1 MPTIDIRIKDN
12 IAMQT
17 GGEAFIVRDNS
28 NYVIN
33 FTFDVEWAE
42 ETAKTA
48 RFALQGGGYMDVPFT
63 GSSVAVPVISTG
75 RRVDVGVFAGNL
87 RTTTSATLPLVPSIR
102 SKGGAPVPPE
112 DAVYDKL
119 IALINSMGEISDD
132 DIKQA
137 VEDYLSANPI
147 AAASMRVD
155 SGYIQYSNDNGNTW
169 VNLIAEADLKGDKG
183 DKGVDGKDGAPG
195 KEGKD
200 GTNGITPTIG
210 DNGNWYLGDT
220 DTGKP
225 SRGEQGLKG
234 DTGAAGPQGPKG
246 DKGDIGPAGSDGTNA
261 TITGATATV
270 DSNTGTP
277 SVTVTTGGTPS
288 ARTFAFAFKNLKGN
302 KGDTGSA
309 GAAGKDGKSAYQ
321 YAQDGG
327 YTGTETEFSKK
338 LASELLI
345 VTITDNNGTL
355 SANKS
360 YIEIHGAII
369 AGIPVLVDYGGTC
382 LPLIGLTADT
392 ITFGIVICA
401 NDETGAMVGTNI
413 IEITQYGEVNDIS
426 AVVETLPNPNAIT
439 FTGAVTGSYD
449 GTESMTVNIPSAV
462 TDAHINSLIDTKL
475 GVIENGSY

>member
-1 MPTIDIRIKDN
+1 MPTIDIRIKDK

-28 NYVIN
+28 DYVIN

-48 RFALQGGGYMDVPFT
+48 RFALQRGGYMDVPFT

-155 SGYIQYSNDNGNTW
+155 SGYIQYSTDDGKTW

-183 DKGVDGKDGAPG
+183 DKGADGTDGITPHIGENGNWYIGSTDTGNPSRGATGPQGPAGAPGKDGADMG
-195 KEGKD
+195 
-200 GTNGITPTIG
+200 
-210 DNGNWYLGDT
+210 
-220 DTGKP
+220 
-225 SRGEQGLKG
+225 
-234 DTGAAGPQGPKG
+234 
-246 DKGDIGPAGSDGTNA
+246 
-261 TITGATATV
+261 ITGAKVGQIAKIAAV
-270 DSNTGTP
+270 DASGVP
-277 SVTVTTGGTPS
+277 
-288 ARTFAFAFKNLKGN
+288 
-302 KGDTGSA
+302 
-309 GAAGKDGKSAYQ
+309 AAWS
-321 YAQDGG
+321 
-327 YTGTETEFSKK
+327 
-338 LASELLI
+338 
-345 VTITDNNGTL
+345 
-355 SANKS
+355 
-360 YIEIHGAII
+360 
-369 AGIPVLVDYGGTC
+369 PVDM
-382 LPLIGLTADT
+382 PEA
-392 ITFGIVICA
+392 
-401 NDETGAMVGTNI
+401 
-413 IEITQYGEVNDIS
+413 
-426 AVVETLPNPNAIT
+426 LPNPNALT

-449 GTESMTVNIPSAV
+449 GSAPLEVSIPSGGGGTGGGGDVFELIGEATSSGV
-462 TDAHINSLIDTKL
+462 SDASGLTIPFDGSLYKTIIAYAYNLPAGNNKRIIIRTKKAWYDGYPMGWNTVIDTYIASLTNMNNTWGFFGAAIDVGGKLFTLGAAESNTNGGHGFFRFYPQNGAIPTLSLSGCKFISLDCNSSSEMLPDGCSLIVW
-475 GVIENGSY
+475 GVRK

>member
-17 GGEAFIVRDNS
+17 GGQAFIVRDNS
-28 NYVIN
+28 DYVIN

-48 RFALQGGGYMDVPFT
+48 RFALQRGGYMDVPFT

-155 SGYIQYSNDNGNTW
+155 SGYIQYSNDNGKTW

-183 DKGVDGKDGAPG
+183 DKGADGKDG
-195 KEGKD
+195 
-200 GTNGITPTIG
+200 ITPHIG
-210 DNGNWYLGDT
+210 DNGNWYLGAT

-225 SRGEQGLKG
+225 SRG
-234 DTGAAGPQGPKG
+234 AA
-246 DKGDIGPAGSDGTNA
+246 
-261 TITGATATV
+261 
-270 DSNTGTP
+270 
-277 SVTVTTGGTPS
+277 
-288 ARTFAFAFKNLKGN
+288 
-302 KGDTGSA
+302 GSA
-309 GAAGKDGKSAYQ
+309 GQAGKDGKSAYQ
-321 YAQDGG
+321 YAQEGG
-327 YTGTETEFSKK
+327 YTGTEAEFTAK
-338 LASELLI
+338 LAAEKF
-345 VTITDNNGTL
+345 
-355 SANKS
+355 A
-360 YIEIHGAII
+360 
-369 AGIPVLVDYGGTC
+369 
-382 LPLIGLTADT
+382 
-392 ITFGIVICA
+392 
-401 NDETGAMVGTNI
+401 
-413 IEITQYGEVNDIS
+413 
-426 AVVETLPNPNAIT
+426 NPNALT

-449 GTESMTVNIPSAV
+449 GSAPMTVNIPEGGGGGGGDGGAKEFRFVRNITLEEQSDRVDISVDSSGAAFALHEV
-462 TDAHINSLIDTKL
+462 YVMITAQSYEDAYHEVNFLPNGRWGSTDAYITSANKASKSSDTWKNNMVFHSVYAD
-475 GVIENGSY
+475 GVICSEQFPTKGQNNALSSSFAINQAIITKISIVCKFAAGCTFLVIGR

>member
-17 GGEAFIVRDNS
+17 GGQAFIVRDNS

-155 SGYIQYSNDNGNTW
+155 GGYIQYSTDNGKTW
-169 VNLIAEADLKGDKG
+169 VNLIAKADLKGDKG
-183 DKGVDGKDGAPG
+183 STGADGAPG
-195 KEGKD
+195 KD
-200 GTNGITPTIG
+200 GADGSP
-210 DNGNWYLGDT
+210 
-220 DTGKP
+220 
-225 SRGEQGLKG
+225 
-234 DTGAAGPQGPKG
+234 GA
-246 DKGDIGPAGSDGTNA
+246 
-261 TITGATATV
+261 
-270 DSNTGTP
+270 
-277 SVTVTTGGTPS
+277 
-288 ARTFAFAFKNLKGN
+288 
-302 KGDTGSA
+302 
-309 GAAGKDGKSAYQ
+309 DGKSAYS
-321 YAQDGG
+321 YAVDGG
-327 YTGTETEFSKK
+327 YTGTEEEFAEK
-338 LASELLI
+338 LAEEMPAALPNPNALTFTGAVDGSY
-345 VTITDNNGTL
+345 DGSAPL
-355 SANKS
+355 SV
-360 YIEIHGAII
+360 EI
-369 AGIPVLVDYGGTC
+369 PSGGGSGSDIS
-382 LPLIGLTADT
+382 LGLTGAT
-392 ITFGIVICA
+392 VGQIAKIT
-401 NDETGAMVGTNI
+401 
-413 IEITQYGEVNDIS
+413 
-426 AVVETLPNPNAIT
+426 AVDASGVPTAWSPVDMPDALPNPNAIT

-449 GTESMTVNIPSAV
+449 GSAPLSVEIPSGGGSSGGSTAEWQLLGTYTMLVSDKSLVIDLSQFGGNTHFRIIGNFPKCSEDCGSIYSYLGTAFNHINQPSQKQNVYAFNLLAECELVDGQLYGFIGTLDGWTLKLAASVVINTPRDSGKNTSFKIFYEKTVN
-462 TDAHINSLIDTKL
+462 DTT
-475 GVIENGSY
+475 ENTIQIWGY